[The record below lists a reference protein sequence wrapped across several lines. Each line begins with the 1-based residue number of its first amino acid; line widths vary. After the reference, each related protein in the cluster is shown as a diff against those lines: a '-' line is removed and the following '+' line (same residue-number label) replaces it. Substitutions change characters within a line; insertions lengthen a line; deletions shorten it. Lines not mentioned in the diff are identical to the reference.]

1 MSPPDYTLKLLASA
15 AGSLAPLPMG
25 HEQLPPVHIKRAHG
39 AWAPLLG
46 FLLAGI
52 LIAVFQVLLSTWA
65 RQLLGERAMESFFT
79 AAAVEACALILAL
92 PTSIAAMLILG
103 SALVLV
109 GAIIWRV
116 FLAISRLVLPAD
128 SWLIVRS
135 LGNRSA
141 SKTTTTKVPVVAV
154 DVES

>member
-1 MSPPDYTLKLLASA
+1 MSSPEFTLKLLVAA

-25 HEQLPPVHIKRAHG
+25 HEQPPPVQVKRAHG

-52 LIAVFQVLLSTWA
+52 LIAVFQVLLSNWA
-65 RQLLGERAMESFFT
+65 RQILGERAMESVIT
-79 AAAVEACALILAL
+79 VAAVEAGALILAL
-92 PTSIAAMLILG
+92 PTSIVAMLILG
-103 SALVLV
+103 LALVLV
-109 GAIIWRV
+109 GAIIWRL
-116 FLAISRLVLPAD
+116 FLTISRLVLPAD